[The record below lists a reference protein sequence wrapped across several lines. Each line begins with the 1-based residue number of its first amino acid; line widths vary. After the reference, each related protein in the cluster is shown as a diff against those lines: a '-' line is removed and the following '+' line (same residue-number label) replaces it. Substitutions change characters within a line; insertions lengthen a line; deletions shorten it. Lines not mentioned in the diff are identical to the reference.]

1 MKIRYIILFFITAS
15 LAIGGVLV
23 YIGHDNSN
31 TTLDSEKTSKA
42 SDVSSTKSAV
52 ESSSIDET
60 ISASGTDYKITTVNG
75 LGGVFAKPVA
85 ITKILNEKT
94 ALDIIASIPN
104 FNHYKLT
111 SIVNNGDQWN
121 AKINVQGVA
130 YEVTLSHY
138 QGTMGIISLTE
149 GNNNK
154 KGYGFRIPDSLYDPY
169 RNEDKKIQ
177 EDFAKTLSSST
188 SSANGLTESEAVD
201 LANKYVTGSVGA
213 NKEPFKFYSK
223 SGDSYILRTDIKKGT
238 NGASDVAAFATV
250 KLADD
255 SHVQVTANT
264 WVSSTGS
271 HAPFYDKDV
280 PR

>member
-1 MKIRYIILFFITAS
+1 M
-15 LAIGGVLV
+15 AIGGVLV

-42 SDVSSTKSAV
+42 SDASSTKSAV

-75 LGGVFAKPVA
+75 LGGVFANPVA

-121 AKINVQGVA
+121 AKINVQDVA

-149 GNNNK
+149 GGNNK
-154 KGYGFRIPDSLYDPY
+154 KGMDLEFLIHFMIPIVT
-169 RNEDKKIQ
+169 RTKRFKR
-177 EDFAKTLSSST
+177 T
-188 SSANGLTESEAVD
+188 SP
-201 LANKYVTGSVGA
+201 K
-213 NKEPFKFYSK
+213 PC
-223 SGDSYILRTDIKKGT
+223 
-238 NGASDVAAFATV
+238 
-250 KLADD
+250 
-255 SHVQVTANT
+255 HPQQVQLMA
-264 WVSSTGS
+264 
-271 HAPFYDKDV
+271 
-280 PR
+280 